1 MNWDMRCRLCSAD
14 ARPAGQR
21 KGLRTGRTFSLA
33 RCQGCGFAWVLD
45 PITEVTSIYDETY
58 YAGRGSDPSVDFAFE
73 YEHPEK
79 TVRQSEWRGVLRVV
93 RRLAPQARTWL
104 DLGCGT
110 GGLVRYVASQSR
122 FEVAGFDQGAWA
134 ERARRDGLP
143 ILHADDLETRAGSF
157 DVVTA
162 IEVIEHVVDP
172 VDFLRQARRMLRPG
186 GLIFLTTANA
196 SCAPAQLASW
206 SYVEPEIHVSYFTPR
221 ALGLALSAAG
231 FKVEPT
237 GLLPGFAD
245 IIRFKVLK
253 HVRARSRRVWH
264 RVVPWGLF
272 ARLVDRHYGISA
284 MPIGRALP

>member
-1 MNWDMRCRLCSAD
+1 MRCRLCSAD
-14 ARPAGQR
+14 AQPAGQS
-21 KGLRTGRTFSLA
+21 KGLRTGREFSLA
-33 RCQGCGFAWVLD
+33 HCPACGFAWVVD
-45 PITEVTSIYDETY
+45 PITDVASLYDDAY
-58 YAGRGSDPSVDFAFE
+58 YAGRGSDPLVDFAFE

-79 TVRQSEWRGVLRVV
+79 TVRQSEWRGVLRIV

-122 FEVAGFDQGAWA
+122 LDVAGFDQGAWA
-134 ERARRDGLP
+134 ERARREGLP
-143 ILHADDLETRAGSF
+143 ILDASDLETRAGSF

-162 IEVIEHVVDP
+162 IEVIEHVIDP

-186 GLIFLTTANA
+186 GLIFLTTANVE
-196 SCAPAQLASW
+196 CAPAELASW
-206 SYVEPEIHVSYFTPR
+206 YYMEPEVHVSFFSPG

-231 FKVEPT
+231 FAVEQA

-253 HVRARSRRVWH
+253 RLRARSRRVWH
-264 RVVPWGLF
+264 SVVPWGLL
-272 ARLVDRHYGISA
+272 AHLVDRQYGISA